1 MPDNDCGAF
10 YTLHQH
16 RERLIELPGLGEKLV
31 DNLLTMIAAR
41 RHSSL
46 ARFVYALSIRE
57 VGEATAKSLAAHLVT
72 LQRLMAASFEELQTV
87 NDVGQ
92 VAARHIH
99 DFFSVAAKRSLIAC
113 LRRFI
118 TIADGVP
125 VQDNAETYV
134 LTGTLQSMNRKAAA
148 ARLEALGAKVS
159 SGLSGKTTALV
170 AGKNPGSKLERARTL
185 NVKVLDEPHFL
196 AWLDEQE
203 KAR

>member
-1 MPDNDCGAF
+1 M
-10 YTLHQH
+10 
-16 RERLIELPGLGEKLV
+16 
-31 DNLLTMIAAR
+31 
-41 RHSSL
+41 
-46 ARFVYALSIRE
+46 
-57 VGEATAKSLAAHLVT
+57 
-72 LQRLMAASFEELQTV
+72 
-87 NDVGQ
+87 
-92 VAARHIH
+92 AARHIH
-99 DFFSVAAKRSLIAC
+99 DFFAVAAKRSLIAC